1 MLETH
6 YIRYYPALPAVQEF
20 LFYSEV
26 EKVMQFTAGN
36 LLLLGGG
43 GASDALYLAYLLMRR

>member
-43 GASDALYLAYLLMRR
+43 ASDALYLAYLLMRR